1 MKLLDHK
8 KLGKLILASRDG
20 DHNAFQEFY
29 NNTAPVQYY
38 QILQMVKNPTEASD
52 ALQETYL
59 LLYKNLHQIREP
71 STVIAYLNKLSYYTC
86 KNLIRVTANREHRQA
101 NLEDASHL
109 SVPEADPQEVILK
122 SDDSSRIRKAIMELP
137 ADEKLVLTMRY
148 LQKLTLR
155 ETAAAMG
162 ISYAKVQRLQK
173 AAKEH
178 LRNVLNKKG
187 LLILLPIAPE
197 LTKELGGMVPNPGNL
212 PELFQAADTTAI
224 NNAPKIAVSPPSP
237 ALTAIL
243 AKGALFTAGVGITGS
258 IAASRV
264 VSAPV
269 VKAVE
274 LPEQYAEAP
283 STLTVRTSGSQAVTE
298 CRLSKG
304 QTSWE
309 GEPLGNGVYTIP
321 VAENGSYILYLENT
335 GGKVSKKNVDVT
347 CFDEEYPAVTSLKI
361 ENEKFLVNFH
371 DGESGMNYD
380 TLYYTSQNGE
390 KVMPERIVPASG
402 LAVFPAQKGRNILHY
417 SDLAGNECESDMEY

>member
-8 KLGKLILASRDG
+8 KLGKLILDSRNG
-20 DHNAFQEFY
+20 DHDAFQEFY

-38 QILQMVKNPTEASD
+38 QILQMVKNPAEASD

-59 LLYKNLHQIREP
+59 LLYKNLNQIREP

-197 LTKELGGMVPNPGNL
+197 LTKELGGMVPDPGNI
-212 PELFQAADTTAI
+212 PELSQTTDTATLKP
-224 NNAPKIAVSPPSP
+224 APKIAVSPPSP
-237 ALTAIL
+237 ALTSIL
-243 AKGALFTAGVGITGS
+243 AKGALIAAGAGITGS
-258 IAASRV
+258 IVTSQV
-264 VSAPV
+264 ISAPI
-269 VKAVE
+269 VKEVE
-274 LPEQYAEAP
+274 QPEQYAEAP
-283 STLTVRTSGSQAVTE
+283 STLTVRTSSTRAVTD

-304 QTSWE
+304 QTSWD
-309 GEPLGNGVYTIP
+309 GDPVGNGVYTFAIS
-321 VAENGSYILYLENT
+321 ENGSYTLYLENT
-335 GGKVSKKNVDVT
+335 GGKISKKKINVT
-347 CFDEEYPAVTSLKI
+347 CFDEKYPEVTSFKI
-361 ENEKFLVNFH
+361 EKGKFIVNFH
-371 DGESGMNYD
+371 DGESGMDYD
-380 TLYYTSQNGE
+380 TLYYTSRDG
-390 KVMPERIVPASG
+390 KRIMPEKIDPASG

-417 SDLAGNECESDMEY
+417 SDLAGNECESDLEY